1 MWIKSQS
8 AVKNAVLRERIKR
21 EREKMEQCFTIWGR
35 IWYNYLEKEEVF
47 IMVNKTLMDFL
58 CSKTAWEDLGN
69 EKLLHELPEFGME
82 VGAAINEDRLID
94 FTKELSAQLEKMDL
108 YKASLLSNFIGF
120 ACEKKEDTSAGE
132 GMIKLFIRSCE
143 KVYQMFQDLDEDEEN
158 ELLDDVESLYNKN
171 EDGARAYYGFNILCI
186 STMAFLTRD
195 AALRARLQKTDI
207 WDQVEYL
214 CEETPETSYFASI
227 GYVNLMHNTCSDTKL
242 LVLFPEEKKGFFATA
257 NDLNNCFHLLFLL
270 EEQIYQKLGAKYGM
284 EEFSASDSL
293 VRLAHGEYP
302 ENCWGNSYST
312 YFMEC
317 DYSTARHNQLEQDDM
332 MSLIWGEMSPM
343 DIPEVDDR
351 AVIVLW
357 RSGINRS
364 FDAQFL
370 AVPHPALRPYVEIER
385 ELTDVEYEAWIKKIR
400 G

>member
-1 MWIKSQS
+1 MI
-8 AVKNAVLRERIKR
+8 
-21 EREKMEQCFTIWGR
+21 
-35 IWYNYLEKEEVF
+35 
-47 IMVNKTLMDFL
+47 NKTLMDFL
-58 CSKTAWEDLGN
+58 CSKTDWKDLGN

-82 VGAAINEDRLID
+82 VGAAINGDRLID

-120 ACEKKEDTSAGE
+120 ACEKEEDTSAGE
-132 GMIKLFIRSCE
+132 GMIKLFARSCE
-143 KVYQMFQDLDEDEEN
+143 KVYQMFQDLDEDEDE
-158 ELLDDVESLYNKN
+158 ESEIL

-195 AALRARLQKTDI
+195 ADLRAQLQKTDI

-214 CEETPETSYFASI
+214 CEETPQTPYFASI

-242 LVLFPEEKKGFFATA
+242 LVLFPEGKKGFLAAA

-270 EEQIYQKLGAKYGM
+270 EEQIYKKLGAKYDM
-284 EEFSASDSL
+284 EEFGARDSL
-293 VRLAHGEYP
+293 IRLAHGEYP
-302 ENCWGNSYST
+302 KDCWEDSYST

-317 DYSTARHNQLEQDDM
+317 DYSTARHNQLEQDDI

-343 DIPEVDDR
+343 YIPKIDGR

-357 RSGINRS
+357 KSGINRS

-370 AVPHPALRPYVEIER
+370 AVPHSALRPYVEIER
-385 ELTDVEYEAWIKKIR
+385 ELTDAEYEAWIKRIR
-400 G
+400 GE